1 MKQLFTFF
9 SVMAVLLANFAT
21 GYAQPTFTQ
30 NANGVRDEREG
41 LYAITGATVFTHY
54 NKKIENATLI
64 IRKGL
69 VEAVG
74 ANLSIPEGAVV
85 IDAKGK
91 FIYPSFIDPY
101 TNYGMP
107 ELPKREGGRGDFGP
121 QTESNTKGAFNWNEA
136 IKPEF
141 NAADS
146 FNPDAKRAKE
156 FRESGFG
163 TVLTHQTD
171 GIARGSGALV
181 TLGEGKP
188 NELFVKDKSSA
199 HYSFSKGS
207 SRQDYPSSQMGV
219 IALLRQT
226 YYDALWY
233 AKAQPDLAELNLS
246 LDAWN
251 KLQTIP
257 QIFEVGDN
265 LEALRAD
272 KIGDE
277 FGIQYLIKGD
287 GSEYQRLDEV
297 KATSASFIL
306 PLNFPDA
313 YDVENPFDAMNVEL
327 SKMKHW
333 EFAPSNPSL
342 LVKAGMNIAFTTYGL
357 KDMGQFAK
365 NLRKA
370 IKRGLSEEDALKA
383 LTYNPANMLGVY
395 NTVGSLEKG
404 KLANFIISAKSIFD
418 EKTTLHENWINGKR
432 FAVKTWNIADIT
444 GTFNLNVA
452 GVSYNLQV
460 SGTPEMSKM
469 SIKLAD
475 TTKTI
480 DTKHTLQD
488 LGISLYFS
496 TDKDSLN
503 QDKLGKGVVRL
514 SGWVSPED
522 RSWKGSGTD
531 ANGKWIEWNATRTG
545 DAPKKVEDDKNE
557 AKNDSTALQTDKPDD
572 KDSKDPKKPEKP
584 EVLGSITYPFTAYGW
599 TERPQAKTV
608 LFKNATVW
616 TNEADGILP
625 NTDVLIQNGKVSA
638 IGKNLTA
645 PKDADQVD
653 ATGKHLTCGIIDEH
667 SHIAISKGV
676 NEGTQASSAEVSI
689 ATVVNSDDINIYR
702 HLAGGVTT
710 VQQLHGSANPIGGQA
725 SLIKLRWGL
734 NPESLK
740 FEGAPGFIKF
750 ALGENVK
757 QSNWGDFNTTRFP
770 QTRMGVE
777 QVYIDAFTRARE
789 YGNALKAAASA
800 KKAPNAKPIRRDL
813 ELETL
818 LEILESKRFI
828 TCHSYV
834 QSEITMLMRVAEQF
848 GFKVN
853 TFTHIL
859 EGYKVADKMKQ
870 HGVAAS
876 SFSDWWAYKYEVQDA
891 IPHNG
896 AILSSMGVVT
906 GFNSDD
912 AEMARRLNQE
922 AAKAVKY
929 GGISEEEA
937 WKFVTLN
944 PAKMLRID
952 NRVGSIKKGKDADVV
967 LWSDNPLSIYA
978 QPIQTYVDGV
988 KYFDLQ
994 QDGQI
999 RVQIAQERNRL
1010 IQKMLDEK
1018 AKGGD
1023 TQKPMPTKKRLY
1035 HCDDL
1040 DDHEQV
1046 DFYHQEENAH

>member
-1 MKQLFTFF
+1 MKSLFTFLF
-9 SVMAVLLANFAT
+9 MFALLLAKFMMAT
-21 GYAQPTFTQ
+21 AQPTFTQ
-30 NANGVRDEREG
+30 NFNGVRDEREG

-54 NKKIENATLI
+54 NQKIENATLI

-74 ANLSIPEGAVV
+74 ANLNIPEGAVV
-85 IDAKGK
+85 VDAKGK

-101 TNYGMP
+101 TSYGMP
-107 ELPKREGGRGDFGP
+107 EAPKREGGGGRREFGP
-121 QTESNTKGAFNWNEA
+121 QPDSETKGAFNWNQS

-141 NAADS
+141 NACDN

-156 FRESGFG
+156 LRDAGFG
-163 TVLTHQTD
+163 AVLTHQAD
-171 GIARGSGALV
+171 GIARGSGAMV
-181 TLGEGKP
+181 ILGDGKP
-188 NELFVKDKSSA
+188 QELFIKDKTSA

-226 YYDALWY
+226 YYDAIWY
-233 AKAQPDLAELNLS
+233 AKAQPGQTELNLS
-246 LDAWN
+246 LEAWN
-251 KLQTIP
+251 KLQSLP
-257 QIFEVGDN
+257 QIFDVGDK

-277 FGIQYLIKGD
+277 FGKQYLFA
-287 GSEYQRLDEV
+287 GSGNEYQRIEEL
-297 KATSASFIL
+297 KATGAGFIL
-306 PLNFPDA
+306 PLNFPDP

-333 EFAPSNPSL
+333 ELAPSNPL
-342 LVKAGMNIAFTTYGL
+342 MLVKAGISISFTTNGL
-357 KDMGQFAK
+357 KDLGQFSK

-370 IKRGLSEEDALKA
+370 IKRGLSEEEALKA

-404 KLANFIISAKSIFD
+404 KLANFIICGKPVFD
-418 EKTTLHENWINGKR
+418 EKTILHENWIYGKR
-432 FAVKTWNIADIT
+432 YVVKSSDLTDIT
-444 GTFNLNVA
+444 GTYQLNIA
-452 GVSYNLQV
+452 NITYKLLV
-460 SGTPEMSKM
+460 SGTPESPKM
-469 SIKLAD
+469 SFELSD
-475 TTKTI
+475 TTKKI
-480 DTKHTLQD
+480 EPKHTLQD
-488 LGISLYFS
+488 LGISFYFS
-496 TDKDSLN
+496 TDNDSIN
-503 QDKLGKGVVRL
+503 QSKLGKGVVRL
-514 SGWVSPED
+514 SGWVIPED
-522 RSWKGSGTD
+522 KSWKGSGTD
-531 ANGKWIEWNATRTG
+531 ANGNWVEWKATRTG
-545 DAPKKVEDDKNE
+545 DAPKKEEANKDKTP
-557 AKNDSTALQTDKPDD
+557 NDSTAVQKDKTADG
-572 KDSKDPKKPEKP
+572 KDPKKPEKP
-584 EVLGSITYPFTAYGW
+584 EELGLVTYPFTAYGW
-599 TERPQAKTV
+599 TERPKAQTV

-616 TNEADGILP
+616 TNENEGILQ
-625 NTDVLIQNGKVSA
+625 NTDVLVQNGKIA
-638 IGKNLTA
+638 GIGKNLSV
-645 PKDADQVD
+645 PSDGNVVD

-667 SHIAISKGV
+667 SHIAISRGV

-689 ATVVNSDDINIYR
+689 ATVVNSEDINIYR

-710 VQQLHGSANPIGGQA
+710 IQQLHGSANPIGGQS

-740 FEGAPGFIKF
+740 FEGSPGFIKF

-770 QTRMGVE
+770 QSRMGVE
-777 QVYIDAFTRARE
+777 QVYMDAFTRAKE
-789 YGNALKAAASA
+789 YGIALKAASTS
-800 KKAPNAKPIRRDL
+800 KKDPGAKPIRRDL

-834 QSEITMLMRVAEQF
+834 QSEITMLMRVAEHF
-848 GFKVN
+848 GFKIN

-876 SFSDWWAYKYEVQDA
+876 SFSDWWAYKFEVKDA

-967 LWSDNPLSIYA
+967 LWNDHPLSIYA
-978 QPIQTYVDGV
+978 QPVQTYVDGV
-988 KYFDLQ
+988 KYFDLE
-994 QDGQI
+994 QDSQLRTKIGE
-999 RVQIAQERNRL
+999 ERNRL
-1010 IQKMLDEK
+1010 IQKMLAEK

-1023 TQKPMPTKKRLY
+1023 TQKPMPAKKRLY

-1040 DDHEQV
+1040 DDHEHV
-1046 DFYHQEENAH
+1046 DFYHQEVNTH